1 MVVTDN
7 GLAMKSVAVARWF
20 AGGRTCPTSA
30 PATAT
35 RTLKLNPPRTEQES

>member
-20 AGGRTCPTSA
+20 AGRPHLPHVRTRHRDPHTPTE
-30 PATAT
+30 PAE
-35 RTLKLNPPRTEQES
+35 N